1 MKGKVITIESGSD
14 SSGKA
19 TQAKKLY
26 HRLIAEGYNVRK
38 IEYPNYESQSSALVK
53 MYLNGEFGAD
63 PNSVDPYIAST
74 FYAVD
79 RFASYRKEW
88 ASFYEM
94 GGIIIADRYT
104 TSNMVHQACKIQNNE
119 EREAFLNWLWE
130 YEFKLYKL
138 PVPDCVIFLDMPVAY
153 SLELMKDRKNKFTGS
168 TTKDI
173 HESNT
178 AYLTSSYYNAL
189 EVANKYQW
197 AKISCTSENGLR
209 SIDEIHE
216 QIYNHV
222 ISILNQ

>member
-1 MKGKVITIESGSD
+1 MNGKVITIESGSD

-38 IEYPNYESQSSALVK
+38 VEYPNYESQSSALVK

-88 ASFYEM
+88 ASFYEA

-104 TSNMVHQACKIQNNE
+104 TSNMVHQACKIQNKE
-119 EREAFLNWLWE
+119 ERETFLNWLWE

-138 PVPDCVIFLDMPVAY
+138 PVPDCVMFLDMPVEY
-153 SLELMKDRKNKFTGS
+153 SLKLMKDRKNKFTGS

-197 AKISCTSENGLR
+197 KKIPCTSENRLR
-209 SIDEIHE
+209 SIDDIHE
-216 QIYNHV
+216 QIYTHV
-222 ISILNQ
+222 ISVLNP